1 MVSFGCSI
9 YWHLYCLS
17 IESHRHHYMRY
28 YWRVHSIGTFK
39 LIQAAMIWSTYS
51 FQFAGVLFFVFFLKE
66 ASRRSSSF
74 VRDFED
80 VRFQKIEW
88 ISIHFEFRAR
98 TQNHQ
103 GTLLFNTRTQHQPTQ
118 HHQPGHPTPTHAQTV
133 LLLFLFYCCT
143 DYTRHTVNLNYF
155 ISVQLLITWCRAL
168 ILSSACLNL
177 YSISVPSS
185 SRLWVLRLVYSWFYH
200 QNPFQ
205 RYLCVAMLLSQR
217 RFSNRKRFV

>member
-88 ISIHFEFRAR
+88 IESRSILNFGPEPR
-98 TQNHQ
+98 TTKERYFLILVLN
-103 GTLLFNTRTQHQPTQ
+103 TSLLNTTSQATRHP
-118 HHQPGHPTPTHAQTV
+118 PTPK
-133 LLLFLFYCCT
+133 LYYYCFCST
-143 DYTRHTVNLNYF
+143 
-155 ISVQLLITWCRAL
+155 A
-168 ILSSACLNL
+168 
-177 YSISVPSS
+177 VPTT
-185 SRLWVLRLVYSWFYH
+185 LDI
-200 QNPFQ
+200 Q
-205 RYLCVAMLLSQR
+205 
-217 RFSNRKRFV
+217 